1 MCWQE
6 LGYAPEA
13 MLPFPEG
20 ALCLFFV
27 QLNEETSLQGL
38 HGEPQAGL
46 LFREKIAKLL
56 EKLKTNG

>member
-1 MCWQE
+1 
-6 LGYAPEA
+6 

-46 LFREKIAKLL
+46 LFREKIVKLL
-56 EKLKTNG
+56 EKLKINGWK